1 MDISKLVEQ
10 IKDNNPMSAEDI
22 EEFIDLVAKHK
33 IDQTQ
38 IEAWLKAVHEYG
50 ISNDETTT
58 LTSAMMRS
66 GIVFEWGDSH
76 PLIVDKHSTGG
87 VGDKMSIPLAPALA
101 ACGLKVPMLSG
112 RGLGH
117 TGGTVD
123 KLEAIPGFN
132 TSQSPKNMQKIIANI
147 GCCIAAQNATIAPA
161 DGILYAIRDVSDT
174 VDSIPLICA
183 SIISKKAA
191 ENPKSLVL
199 DVKCGRAAFMKTEED
214 ARLLA
219 EAMVNTAIGLGIST
233 KAQLTRMDH
242 PIGRMIGNS
251 LEIIESVELMQGK
264 GPLDSEDIIALQ
276 GGSLL
281 KMAGVSIDDSE
292 GEEMI
297 RNALKSGAALNKFRQ
312 MCVAQGV
319 DEVVAKQ
326 LCERPSEV
334 LPLASQVTTL
344 TTDVGGWVADLN
356 ALNMAEITRR
366 LGAGRFM
373 ISDDIDAGVGLALH
387 CEIGM
392 QLHPGQAWVSVYH
405 NGNLS
410 TEDSKLLENS
420 ISLSSEKVV
429 KLERHID
436 TIG

>member
-1 MDISKLVEQ
+1 
-10 IKDNNPMSAEDI
+10 
-22 EEFIDLVAKHK
+22 
-33 IDQTQ
+33 
-38 IEAWLKAVHEYG
+38 
-50 ISNDETTT
+50 
-58 LTSAMMRS
+58 
-66 GIVFEWGDSH
+66 
-76 PLIVDKHSTGG
+76 
-87 VGDKMSIPLAPALA
+87 
-101 ACGLKVPMLSG
+101 
-112 RGLGH
+112 
-117 TGGTVD
+117 
-123 KLEAIPGFN
+123 
-132 TSQSPKNMQKIIANI
+132 
-147 GCCIAAQNATIAPA
+147 
-161 DGILYAIRDVSDT
+161 
-174 VDSIPLICA
+174 
-183 SIISKKAA
+183 
-191 ENPKSLVL
+191 
-199 DVKCGRAAFMKTEED
+199 
-214 ARLLA
+214 
-219 EAMVNTAIGLGIST
+219 
-233 KAQLTRMDH
+233 
-242 PIGRMIGNS
+242 
-251 LEIIESVELMQGK
+251 
-264 GPLDSEDIIALQ
+264 
-276 GGSLL
+276 
-281 KMAGVSIDDSE
+281 
-292 GEEMI
+292 
-297 RNALKSGAALNKFRQ
+297 